1 MVATSNATGLGGAES
16 VEDIRMS
23 KLGGFIQVVGAGA
36 DDVQRYELEVTL
48 VPEPARALLTA
59 IAVIAIATIR
69 QRRRRQ
75 AAYASARGPV

>member
-1 MVATSNATGLGGAES
+1 
-16 VEDIRMS
+16 MS
-23 KLGGFIQVVGAGA
+23 KLGGFIRVVGAGD

-59 IAVIAIATIR
+59 IAVIAIATIH

-75 AAYASARGPV
+75 AA